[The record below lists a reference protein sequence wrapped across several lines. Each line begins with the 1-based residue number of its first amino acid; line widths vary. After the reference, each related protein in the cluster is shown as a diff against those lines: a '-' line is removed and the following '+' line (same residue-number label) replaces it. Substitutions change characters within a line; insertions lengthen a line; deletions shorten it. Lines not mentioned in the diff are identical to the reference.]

1 MAVKKC
7 KVFTAWELESIFHV
21 FSNQVAEMSGGR
33 YTKFGKKYEKI
44 LSKAINERGRCSPN
58 YHSNPKLWH

>member
-7 KVFTAWELESIFHV
+7 KLFTAWELEAIFHT
-21 FSNQVAEMSGGR
+21 FSNLKAKQTYPS
-33 YTKFGKKYEKI
+33 KFGKKYEKI

>member
-7 KVFTAWELESIFHV
+7 KLFSPWELETIFHV
-21 FSNQVAEMSGGR
+21 FSNESAKPNS
-33 YTKFGKKYEKI
+33 KFGKKYQKI

-58 YHSNPKLWH
+58 YHSNPKLWN